1 MKNDNQREED
11 HITIYGCT
19 KEDMNSAIKADESG
33 WLESDYQV
41 SLSLFRKLHKA
52 NPALS
57 DLFIAEVRN
66 LEDIDC
72 FPINIR
78 CRLIYFL
85 LSTHIDWRDTYHQN
99 ISLSFNA
106 TFLQEKVYSKEPTI
120 NIDFQHITN
129 QINQFDPSA
138 DQLEAWADIFGN
150 ALKHHQVQ
158 PEVSSG
164 IVRDAGKMRKRRQ
177 K

>member
-1 MKNDNQREED
+1 MEVINQSEED

-19 KEDMNSAIKADESG
+19 KKDMKSAIRADESG
-33 WLESDYQV
+33 WLESDYQAG
-41 SLSLFRKLHKA
+41 LSLLRKLHEA
-52 NPALS
+52 NPTLS
-57 DLFIAEVRN
+57 DLFLVEIRK
-66 LEDIDC
+66 LKDLDC
-72 FPINIR
+72 FPIKVR

-85 LSTHIDWRDTYHQN
+85 LSTHIDWRDTYHQE
-99 ISLSFNA
+99 IKLSFNA
-106 TFLQEKVYSKEPTI
+106 TFLVEKVYSKEPTI

-129 QINQFDPSA
+129 QISQLDPSS
-138 DQLEAWADIFGN
+138 DQLEAWADIFGI

-164 IVRDAGKMRKRRQ
+164 IVRDAGKMRKHRL

>member
-1 MKNDNQREED
+1 M
-11 HITIYGCT
+11 
-19 KEDMNSAIKADESG
+19 
-33 WLESDYQV
+33 
-41 SLSLFRKLHKA
+41 
-52 NPALS
+52 S
-57 DLFIAEVRN
+57 DLFLVEIRKLKDLEN
-66 LEDIDC
+66 L
-72 FPINIR
+72 PLNVR

-85 LSTHIDWRDTYHQN
+85 LSTHIDWRDTYHQK

-106 TFLQEKVYSKEPTI
+106 TFLVEKVYSKEPTI

-138 DQLEAWADIFGN
+138 DQLEAWAEIFGN